1 MLLTMRAM
9 PSLAPFTTYGG
20 AGVSENPPTANSTI
34 LLKPVYDA
42 AAPEP
47 NDTPVG
53 YATTIDEAMSVMR
66 EDARRRGYPDP
77 QVNDVQFYS
86 DIGYIIDWDSANG

>member
-1 MLLTMRAM
+1 M
-9 PSLAPFTTYGG
+9 SAPTRSDTT
-20 AGVSENPPTANSTI
+20 VR
-34 LLKPVYDA
+34 KPVYDA
-42 AAPEP
+42 GAPEP

-53 YATTIDEAMSVMR
+53 YASTIDEAMSVMR

-86 DIGYIIDWDSANG
+86 DLGYIVDWDYANG